1 MQGVPPSV
9 KQKAATG
16 AAFAVLLIGGAF
28 AAVSA
33 TGQSSR
39 HAGRSARAGAH
50 HPGALRGGPVGA
62 AARYLGVPV
71 TRLSS
76 ELSSG
81 KTLAQIADA
90 TPGKSA
96 GGLLEALVAARKAKL
111 ADASSNVT
119 RRVTAEIN
127 RPGGPRFRLGITRLT
142 GVAATYL
149 GTTTA
154 TLLSQLQSGKTLA
167 QIAEATPGKSKAA
180 LIETL
185 VAARRAKLA
194 SRLAAGKLSQATEQ
208 QLLAH
213 LQKRMTRVADRTLS
227 PGT

>member
-1 MQGVPPSV
+1 
-9 KQKAATG
+9 
-16 AAFAVLLIGGAF
+16 VLLTGGAF

-33 TGQSSR
+33 TGQSNG
-39 HAGRSARAGAH
+39 HGGRSARAGAQH
-50 HPGALRGGPVGA
+50 RRALSGGPVGA

-81 KTLAQIADA
+81 KTLAQVANA

-96 GGLLEALVAARKAKL
+96 EGLVEALVAARKAKL
-111 ADASSNVT
+111 AKVSSNVT
-119 RRVTAEIN
+119 RRVTAEVN
-127 RPGGPRFRLGITRLT
+127 RAGGPRFRVGLTQLT

-149 GTTTA
+149 GTTTV
-154 TLLSQLQSGKTLA
+154 TLQSQLQSGKTLA
-167 QIAEATPGKSKAA
+167 QLAEATPGKSKAA

-185 VAARRAKLA
+185 VAARKTTLA
-194 SRLAAGKLSQATEQ
+194 SLLASGKLTQAREQ

-213 LQKRMTRVADRTLS
+213 LQKRMRRVADRTLS

>member
-1 MQGVPPSV
+1 MGGVARTV
-9 KQKAATG
+9 KQKAAVG
-16 AAFAVLLIGGAF
+16 AAFAVLLVGGAF

-33 TGQSSR
+33 TGQSNGHR
-39 HAGRSARAGAH
+39 GRSARAHRLGAKQ
-50 HPGALRGGPVGA
+50 GGPVA
-62 AARYLGVPV
+62 ASARYLGVPV

-81 KTLAQIADA
+81 KTLAQIANA

-96 GGLLEALVAARKAKL
+96 EGLLDALVAARKAKL
-111 ADASSNVT
+111 AKASSNIT
-119 RRVTAEIN
+119 RRVTAEVN
-127 RPGGPRFRLGITRLT
+127 RAGGPRLGGLGHTQLA
-142 GVAATYL
+142 GVAASYL

-154 TLLSQLQSGKTLA
+154 TLRSELQSGKTLA
-167 QIAEATPGKSKAA
+167 QLAEATPGRSKAA

-185 VAARRAKLA
+185 VAARKATLA
-194 SRLAAGKLSQATEQ
+194 SQLASGKLTKAREQ